1 VRRGYADEPTA
12 TADPMEQISEEN
24 AIPRIQKAFR
34 AVLNIDV
41 ENPDQDVI
49 DSGMLDSLGLIELLV
64 EVEREF
70 GVQLDLE
77 ELDIDD
83 FRTPRRIAGVVSS
96 ASEA

>member
-1 VRRGYADEPTA
+1 MTRGYADEPTA
-12 TADPMEQISEEN
+12 TADPMQPTSDD
-24 AIPRIQKAFR
+24 AIPRIQKAFL
-34 AVLNIDV
+34 AVLNVEIDD
-41 ENPDQDVI
+41 PDEDVI

-77 ELDIDD
+77 ELDVDD

-96 ASEA
+96 SSGQ

>member
-1 VRRGYADEPTA
+1 
-12 TADPMEQISEEN
+12 MEQISEEN

-34 AVLNIDV
+34 VVLNV
-41 ENPDQDVI
+41 EIEDPDQDVI

-96 ASEA
+96 ASGG

>member
-1 VRRGYADEPTA
+1 
-12 TADPMEQISEEN
+12 MEQISEEN

-41 ENPDQDVI
+41 EDPDQDVI
-49 DSGMLDSLGLIELLV
+49 DTGMLDSLGLIELLV

-83 FRTPRRIAGVVSS
+83 FRTPRRIAGVVAS

>member
-1 VRRGYADEPTA
+1 
-12 TADPMEQISEEN
+12 MEQISEEN

-34 AVLNIDV
+34 TVLNV
-41 ENPDQDVI
+41 EIEDPDQDVI

-83 FRTPRRIAGVVSS
+83 FRTSRRIAGVVSS
-96 ASEA
+96 AFGG